1 MVVEEIEVMLRA
13 GLPGAQ
19 VIIKSN
25 DNTHFEAVIITDEFN
40 NKKSLERQKMV
51 FAVLGQHI
59 TNGSIHALSLKTFT
73 QQEWQNKCGS

>member
-1 MVVEEIEVMLRA
+1 MVVQEIEVMLRA

-25 DNTHFEAVIITDEFN
+25 DNTHFEAVIITDQFN

-73 QQEWQNKCGS
+73 QQEWQNKCVS

>member
-25 DNTHFEAVIITDEFN
+25 DNTHFEAVIITDQFN

-73 QQEWQNKCGS
+73 QQEWQNKCVS

>member
-1 MVVEEIEVMLRA
+1 MVVQEIEVMLRA

-25 DNTHFEAVIITDEFN
+25 DNTHFAAVIITDQFN
-40 NKKSLERQKMV
+40 IKKSLERQKMV

-73 QQEWQNKCGS
+73 QQEWQNKCVS